1 MSVNEETLFRKLD
14 IRKQASLCLPKKDTE
29 RGEFVKMF
37 YKLFLAFTL
46 IPFIE
51 IYLLIKIGYYVGAFN
66 TILIVILTGLLG
78 ASLAKL
84 EGIRTMIKVRESLNR
99 GELPAEEILDAMLIF
114 VAGIVLLTPGFV
126 TDLAGVGILVPRTRY
141 WFKRWLRKKF
151 DEWISKNKAN
161 IVIF

>member
-1 MSVNEETLFRKLD
+1 
-14 IRKQASLCLPKKDTE
+14 
-29 RGEFVKMF
+29 MF
-37 YKLFLAFTL
+37 LKLFLAFTL

-51 IYLLIKIGYYVGAFN
+51 IYILIKIGSYVGAFN
-66 TILIVILTGLLG
+66 TIIIVILTAVLG
-78 ASLAKL
+78 ASLARL

-126 TDLAGVGILVPRTRY
+126 TDLAGVGLLVPRTRY
-141 WFKRWLRKKF
+141 CFKRWLRKKF
-151 DEWISKNKAN
+151 DEWISKNRAN